1 MIIVVSASSRAKECA
16 AAIEQKNL
24 LETRVAAS
32 LPRAIQLLETHEY
45 QIIVV
50 DDSFQQVESGAESLV
65 ISHLAGVS
73 ETCCD
78 NAVSFLNR
86 VI

>member
-45 QIIVV
+45 
-50 DDSFQQVESGAESLV
+50 
-65 ISHLAGVS
+65 
-73 ETCCD
+73 
-78 NAVSFLNR
+78 
-86 VI
+86 